1 MRATC
6 AKKRTRKNEKL
17 GKFCPTQGLRILKRS
32 QLYERENEEKAL
44 SPALLSCFGTEKVE
58 ILQ

>member
-1 MRATC
+1 VL
-6 AKKRTRKNEKL
+6 KKRTCKNEKL